1 MKHLSYTTLVLTVL
15 CVSTCGFGA
24 SFAQDEPVRLQVQG
38 DNVNLRSIPDV
49 EKGKVVGQADFHE
62 ILQLVS
68 YRGDWAQVRL
78 PGEVKAWVHSDFLHN
93 GNIVKPRSLRVRGG
107 PGTDHPILSELARG
121 DKVEVLSDDSA
132 NKPWVQIRS
141 GQQMTGWIFKEYVE
155 ELPPEPK
162 PEPEL
167 TAAEIAAAEAAKKP
181 KRPPVIPPPGVKID
195 PDKPQGI
202 RMKSEGIVKF
212 HPQIGYYLSNA
223 RGGVLCTLRV
233 PEPEIRR
240 YNGKQVYLEGQSFWM
255 PGVSAPLIVPSRI
268 SEVVVFRR

>member
-1 MKHLSYTTLVLTVL
+1 MKRSFFSNLVLSAL
-15 CVSTCGFGA
+15 CLVTFGILP
-24 SFAQDEPVRLQVQG
+24 SLAQEDPVRLQVQG
-38 DNVNLRSIPDV
+38 DNVNLRSQPDV

-78 PGEVKAWVHSDFLHN
+78 PGEVKAYVHSDFLHN

-107 PGTDHPILSELARG
+107 PGTDFPILSELARG
-121 DKVEVLSDDSA
+121 DKVEVISDDSA

-141 GQQMTGWIFKEYVE
+141 GQPMTGWIFKEYVE

-162 PEPEL
+162 PEPPAPE
-167 TAAEIAAAEAAKKP
+167 TAEAEGPKKP
-181 KRPPVIPPPGVKID
+181 QRPPVIPPPGVKID

-202 RMKSEGIVKF
+202 RMKSEGMVKF

>member
-1 MKHLSYTTLVLTVL
+1 MKRLSFTPLVLTAFCL
-15 CVSTCGFGA
+15 FAGGFI
-24 SFAQDEPVRLQVQG
+24 SSLAQEPVRLQVQG
-38 DNVNLRSIPDV
+38 DNVNLRSLPDV

-107 PGTDHPILSELARG
+107 PGTDHPILSELSRG
-121 DKVEVLSDDSA
+121 EEVEVVSSESA

-162 PEPEL
+162 PEPPAPE
-167 TAAEIAAAEAAKKP
+167 TAEAPKKP
-181 KRPPVIPPPGVKID
+181 ERPPVIPPPGVKVD

-202 RMKSEGIVKF
+202 RMKSEGMVKF

>member
-1 MKHLSYTTLVLTVL
+1 MKAFSLFRLISTGLAFFC
-15 CVSTCGFGA
+15 CVA
-24 SFAQDEPVRLQVQG
+24 FAQDEPVRLQVQG
-38 DNVNLRSIPDV
+38 DNVNIRSIPDI
-49 EKGKVVGQADFHE
+49 EKGKVIGQADFHE

-68 YRGDWAQVRL
+68 YRGDWAQVL
-78 PGEVKAWVHSDFLHN
+78 LSGEVKAWVHSDYLHN
-93 GNIVKPRSLRVRGG
+93 GNIVKPRTLRVRGG
-107 PGTDHPILSELARG
+107 PGTDHPILTELARG
-121 DKVEVLSDDSA
+121 ETVEIVSGESA
-132 NKPWVQIRS
+132 NKPWVQIRT
-141 GQQMTGWIFKEYVE
+141 GQRMTGWIFKEYIE

-162 PEPEL
+162 PEPP
-167 TAAEIAAAEAAKKP
+167 AEEAVAKAPEKP
-181 KRPPVIPPPGVKID
+181 ARPPVIPPPGVKID

-212 HPQIGYYLSNA
+212 HPQIGYFLSNA

-233 PEPEIRR
+233 PEQEIRR